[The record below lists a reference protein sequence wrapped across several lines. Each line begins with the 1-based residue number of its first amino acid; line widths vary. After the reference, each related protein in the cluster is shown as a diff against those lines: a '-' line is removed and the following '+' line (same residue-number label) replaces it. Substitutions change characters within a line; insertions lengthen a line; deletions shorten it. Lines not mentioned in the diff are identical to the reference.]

1 MPQWT
6 PRQPRIDYG
15 AADAMRELSVLIL
28 GLAKESA
35 KEKRLDR
42 IEEVRNQRQDKK
54 DNITRLSTELSKKEE
69 ERNFFVGETIRT
81 QNAIN
86 AITEETTS
94 LKDIYAT
101 GKVPG
106 ITADVTD
113 QPIKY
118 YNQKIKQTTA
128 QMDILKP
135 FWGKAVAELGD
146 INRLLDF
153 LQKGVDVSPGED
165 EIYGPE
171 DFLPEV
177 YAPDRP
183 LTKSEQAVYK
193 KYGTVSQSLLDQLS
207 ASQVIAQKGRL
218 DIAGGYARKK
228 ELELIELEEKYKD
241 IKGYKA
247 SVGRF
252 NEYASE
258 IRNSNM
264 YFFNINNKQVEY
276 DTELDADVKEGLGE
290 ELDIMYLRE
299 GAGFFPETAHRLD
312 ISYNS
317 PNEQL
322 EKISE
327 EVDVLVSSGRQL
339 SPEEFQKVEAWKSLR
354 ARGVKLR
361 NENLQKYD
369 TVNVKRGVVT
379 VQPYLERDRML
390 AEAYY
395 GYKQM
400 SDEDKKSYRVY
411 IKNALGIDFHNR
423 ATVRNRLKRYFMED
437 LPQQYTGGVPY
448 NKLSKS
454 DQEFFKK
461 RALEIKETLG
471 FDIGTGKFGSYINGD
486 WVIDE

>member
-1 MPQWT
+1 MPDWT
-6 PRQPRIDYG
+6 PRQPRLDYG
-15 AADAMRELSVLIL
+15 AAEAMRELSILIL
-28 GLAKESA
+28 GLAKESV

-135 FWGKAVAELGD
+135 FYGKAVAELGD
-146 INRLLDF
+146 INRLLEF
-153 LQKGVDVSPGED
+153 LQKGVGVSPGED

-183 LTKSEQAVYK
+183 LTKSEQAVFERYP
-193 KYGTVSQSLLDQLS
+193 VSQSLLDQLS

-247 SVGRF
+247 SVGRY

-264 YFFNINNKQVEY
+264 YFFDINNQQVTY
-276 DTELDADVKEGLGE
+276 DTELDPDDKEILGE

-299 GAGFFPETAHRLD
+299 GAGFFPEVAGGILGF
-312 ISYNS
+312 SYNS
-317 PNEQL
+317 PKEKL
-322 EKISE
+322 EEISE

-395 GYKQM
+395 RYKKM

-448 NKLSKS
+448 KDLDKS
-454 DQEFFKK
+454 DKEFFME

-471 FDIGTGKFGSYINGD
+471 FDISTGEF
-486 WVIDE
+486 IDE